1 MKTPLAVCIYLV
13 GLVVANILVGHL
25 GPSITPVVGF
35 LFIGLDLSLRDWLHL
50 RIRPWQMGALIF
62 AAGIITF
69 AVDRSA
75 TRVAAASSVSFA
87 VAALCDWFV
96 FSRSRGSW
104 LQRAIRSNVAGDA
117 VDSILF
123 PCLAFGVF
131 MPVVIAGQFLAKF
144 AGSTLWALLLNW
156 TQTKAEP
163 A

>member
-69 AVDRSA
+69 AV
-75 TRVAAASSVSFA
+75 
-87 VAALCDWFV
+87 AALCDWFV
-96 FSRSRGSW
+96 FSRARGSW

-131 MPVVIAGQFLAKF
+131 LPVVIAGQFLAKF

-156 TQTKAEP
+156 TQTKVEP